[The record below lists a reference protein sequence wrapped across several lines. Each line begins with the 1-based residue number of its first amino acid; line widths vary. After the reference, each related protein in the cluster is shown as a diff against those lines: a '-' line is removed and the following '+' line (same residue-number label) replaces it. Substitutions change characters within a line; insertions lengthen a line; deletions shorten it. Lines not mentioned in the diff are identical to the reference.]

1 VKFQSLVRRDACVL
15 GLSLFTLAVCASLPV
30 PHVRAADGPTAAPA
44 HQVIACYFHRTERC
58 PTCKTIGA
66 YIEEAIKNGF
76 AAELKDKTVRVVM
89 VDFQDPKNER
99 YAKAYD
105 IEGPTLVLMNA
116 RNGKVAAWKP
126 APKVWSLVGEK
137 DKFVKYVQAE
147 VRGYLEDKS
156 VTSQ

>member
-1 VKFQSLVRRDACVL
+1 VKFQSLIHRDARI
-15 GLSLFTLAVCASLPV
+15 LSFSLLALAAYAALPA
-30 PHVRAADGPTAAPA
+30 PHARAADGPAAGPP

-58 PTCKTIGA
+58 PTCQTISA
-66 YIEEAIKNGF
+66 YVEEAIKTGF
-76 AAELKDKTVRVVM
+76 AAELKDKTVRMVM

-99 YAKAYD
+99 YAKAYH

-116 RNGKVAAWKP
+116 CNGKVVAWKP

-147 VRGYLEDKS
+147 VRSYLDDKS
-156 VTSQ
+156 VASR